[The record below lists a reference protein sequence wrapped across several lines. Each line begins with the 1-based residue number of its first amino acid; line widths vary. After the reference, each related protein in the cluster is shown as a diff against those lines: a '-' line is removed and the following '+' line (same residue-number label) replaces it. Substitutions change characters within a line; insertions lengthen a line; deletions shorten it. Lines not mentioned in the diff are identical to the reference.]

1 MHEYY
6 TSKTTKKQAYL
17 AIFTIFVNY
26 ADFYVNIIMS
36 TAATIPSINLPK
48 TILSPY
54 IAQASVTKT
63 LNIDYAGFLSFSL
76 HEVNLV
82 YPPSVFVQL
91 NQFSILPSQGSDR
104 VFV

>member
-36 TAATIPSINLPK
+36 TAATIPRMNFAKNDSFAIYSAGICDEN
-48 TILSPY
+48 
-54 IAQASVTKT
+54 TK
-63 LNIDYAGFLSFSL
+63 Y
-76 HEVNLV
+76 
-82 YPPSVFVQL
+82 
-91 NQFSILPSQGSDR
+91 
-104 VFV
+104 